1 MFKATKLYLADV
13 FGRTTVAKIHREKCE
28 DAQRG
33 LLLAQE
39 AQDQANTQVAY
50 SEARLTSL
58 NAFAARLPA
67 ATIVNNTQPVGTID
81 PAAAVAIRTARR
93 PSAAQAA

>member
-50 SEARLTSL
+50 WEARLTSL
-58 NAFAARLPA
+58 HTFAARLPA
-67 ATIVNNTQPVGTID
+67 QAPSFVVDNGTPD
-81 PAAAVAIRTARR
+81 PAAVAVAIRSARR
-93 PSAAQAA
+93 PTSAQAA